1 MKKLLMLFMLLPC
14 VWLPELQAQTRTVTG
29 KVFDENKE
37 PFAGAF
43 VQIVGTTQGTSTDI
57 DGVYKLENV
66 PEKAVL
72 RASYIGFD
80 DLDRTADK
88 NVVDFQMSM
97 NSLQLQEVVVTGM
110 QKMDKRMF
118 TGATDNLKADDVLV
132 NGLGEISRGLEGR
145 SAGVSVQN
153 ISGTFGAAPKIR
165 VRGATSIFGDSKPLW
180 VVDGVIMEDVVNV
193 DANSLSSGDA
203 TTLISSAIAG
213 LNSDD
218 IESFNIL
225 KDGSATSIYGA
236 RAMAGV
242 IVVTTKKGA
251 AGQVRVNYSGEFTVR
266 LVPSYS
272 EFNIMNSQ
280 DQMAVYEEMY
290 KKGWLN
296 YSNVVYAGQGGV
308 YQKLSQ
314 LINTYNPETG
324 RYMVTNT
331 AEGRYNYL
339 RKAELRNTDWFQQ
352 LFRNSVMHNHSVSIS
367 AGTEK
372 GTYYASLGALVD
384 PGWTIQS
391 RVNRYTALFNTTQK
405 LFKDKVT
412 LNLIANAS
420 YRTQRAPGSLSSEVD
435 PVFGTVKRDFDIN
448 PYSYALRSSRTLD
461 PDEFYTRNF
470 APFNIKHELNHNYM
484 DINVADIKVQA
495 ELKYRPID
503 KVELAALGSVRYQA
517 TSTEHHI
524 TDDSNQA
531 EAYRANYTSMITN
544 SNPYL
549 YSNPDL
555 PNSIKYSVLP
565 NGGIYTRNDYRAIS
579 QDFRATVNYND
590 TFNAKHVLNAFG
602 VVEINAINRQ
612 STSFQGWGLQYNM
625 GETPFYTLD
634 LFKKQL
640 EENIRYYSMNNT
652 RERNVAFAGTMSYSY
667 DYRYTINGTLRYEGS
682 NRLGR
687 SRSAR
692 WLPTWNIAGKWAVD
706 QEKFF
711 DRLRPALSTLN
722 FRASYSLTADRGP
735 AWVNNSTVTIYA
747 NSPWRGDNDI
757 MEPGLRISAPENSEL
772 TYEKKHE
779 FNFGLDIGFID
790 NRISLSF
797 DTYRRNNFDLIGN
810 VITSGIG
817 GFVNKM
823 GNVAEMTSSGV
834 ELSLSTKNIQTKNF
848 SWNTNFIFAHMDNK
862 VTKLNTSLRTIDYL
876 TGSGYS
882 MEGYPRGSIFS
893 FQFQGL
899 DNMGIPTFRDLDGNV
914 TSTELYFQETKNFS
928 NLKYEGPADPTITG
942 SFGNIFRYKGF
953 TLNVFMTYSFG
964 NVVRLDPIF
973 SNSYSDLTAMP
984 KEFMNRFIRPGDEKI
999 TDIPVIASRRQNS
1012 QIQNLYVAYSAYNY
1026 SDVRVAK
1033 GDFIRM
1039 KEISLAYEFP
1049 QKMMS
1054 SILLKGLSLKFQAT
1068 NPFLIY
1074 SDKRLHG
1081 QDPEFFNAGG
1091 VAVPM
1096 AKQFTLTC
1104 KITF

>member
-1 MKKLLMLFMLLPC
+1 MKKLLVFFLFLSSVCLSVMN
-14 VWLPELQAQTRTVTG
+14 AQTRMVTG
-29 KVFDENKE
+29 KVFDDTGE
-37 PFAGAF
+37 PLAGAF
-43 VQIVGTTQGTSTDI
+43 VQIVGTTDGTSTDV
-57 DGVYKLENV
+57 DGHFILENV
-66 PEKAVL
+66 PSKAVL
-72 RASYIGFD
+72 RVSYIGFD
-80 DLDRTADK
+80 TIELPADK
-88 NVVDFQMSM
+88 DYIEFEMKM
-97 NSLQLQEVVVTGM
+97 NSLQINEVVVTGM
-110 QKMDKRMF
+110 QQMDKRMF
-118 TGATDNLKADDVLV
+118 TGATDNLKADEVLV
-132 NGLGEISRGLEGR
+132 SGIGEISRGLEGR

-165 VRGATSIFGDSKPLW
+165 IRGATSIYGDSKPLW

-242 IVVTTKKGA
+242 IVVTTKKGT

-266 LVPSYS
+266 LVPTYS

-280 DQMAVYEEMY
+280 DQMGVYEEMY
-290 KKGWLN
+290 RKGWLN
-296 YSNVVYAGQGGV
+296 YSNIVYASQGGV

-324 RYMVTNT
+324 RFMVENT
-331 AEGRYNYL
+331 EAGRIRYLQQAET
-339 RKAELRNTDWFQQ
+339 RNTDWFKE
-352 LFRNSVMHNHSVSIS
+352 LFRNSVMNNHSVSIS

-372 GTYYASLGALVD
+372 GTYYASIGALVD
-384 PGWTIQS
+384 PGWTLQS
-391 RVNRYTALFNTTQK
+391 KVNRYTALFNASQR
-405 LFKDKVT
+405 LFKDHVT
-412 LNLIANAS
+412 LNLIGNAS

-435 PVFGTVKRDFDIN
+435 AVFGTVKRDFDIN

-461 PDEFYTRNF
+461 PDEFYTRNY
-470 APFNIKHELNHNYM
+470 APFNIKHELANNYM

-495 ELKYRPID
+495 ELKYHPVP
-503 KVELAALGSVRYQA
+503 KVELAVLGSVRYQA
-517 TSTEHHI
+517 TSTEHNI
-524 TDDSNQA
+524 LDNANQA
-531 EAYRANYTSMITN
+531 EAYRADYTSMITS

-549 YSNPDL
+549 YANPDL

-565 NGGIYTRNDYRAIS
+565 NGGIYTRNDYRALS

-590 TFNAKHVLNAFG
+590 TFRGKHVLNAFG
-602 VVEINAINRQ
+602 VVEINSMDRE
-612 STSFQGWGLQYNM
+612 STSFQGWGLQYDM
-625 GETPFYTLD
+625 GETPFYILD
-634 LFKKQL
+634 IFKKQI
-640 EENIRYYSMNNT
+640 EDNIRYYGMSNT
-652 RERNVAFAGTMSYSY
+652 RERNAAFAGTVSYSY

-706 QEKFF
+706 QENFF
-711 DRLRPALSTLN
+711 DKLRPALSTMNL
-722 FRASYSLTADRGP
+722 RASYSLTADRGP
-735 AWVNNSTVTIYA
+735 AWVNNSTVTIY
-747 NSPWRGDNDI
+747 SGTPWRGSTDI
-757 MEPGLRISAPENSEL
+757 MEPAMSVSAPENSEL

-779 FNFGLDIGFID
+779 FNFGFDLGFID
-790 NRISLSF
+790 NRISLSL
-797 DTYRRNNFDLIGN
+797 DAYKRNNFDLIGN
-810 VITSGIG
+810 VITSGLG

-834 ELSLSTKNIQTKNF
+834 ELSLSTRNIQTKDF
-848 SWNTNFIFAHMDNK
+848 SWSTSLIFAHMDNR

-882 MEGYPRGSIFS
+882 MEGYPRGSMFS
-893 FQFQGL
+893 FKFKGL
-899 DNMGIPTFRDLDGNV
+899 DEMGIPTFEDLDGNI
-914 TSTELYFQETKNFS
+914 TSTDLYFQETKNFS
-928 NLKYEGPADPTITG
+928 NLKYEGPSDPTITG

-984 KEFMNRFIRPGDEKI
+984 KEFQNRFVNPGDEKI
-999 TDIPVIASRRQNS
+999 TNVPVIASKRQNN
-1012 QIQNLYVAYSAYNY
+1012 QISNLYVAYSAYNY
-1026 SDVRVAK
+1026 SDVRIAK

-1039 KEISLAYEFP
+1039 KEISLSYDFP
-1049 QKMMS
+1049 KHLVS
-1054 SILLKGLSLKFQAT
+1054 SILLNGLSLKVQAT

-1074 SDKRLHG
+1074 SDRKLQG
-1081 QDPEFFNAGG
+1081 QDPEFFNSGG

-1096 AKQFTLTC
+1096 PKQFTLTC